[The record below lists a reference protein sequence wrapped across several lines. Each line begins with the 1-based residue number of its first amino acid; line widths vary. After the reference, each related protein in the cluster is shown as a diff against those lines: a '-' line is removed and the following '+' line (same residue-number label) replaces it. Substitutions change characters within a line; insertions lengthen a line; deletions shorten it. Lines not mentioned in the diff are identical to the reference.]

1 MESNTPKI
9 LDGAIWTELINR
21 GNDLPLPIWLA
32 DANLY
37 HPEIVEEIHTGLHMG
52 RRWHYYHKYV

>member
-9 LDGAIWTELINR
+9 LDGAMGSELINR

-32 DANLY
+32 DATLY
-37 HPEIVEEIHTGLHMG
+37 HPEIVCPEINKSSSMG
-52 RRWHYYHKYV
+52 MSSLLKNIP

>member
-1 MESNTPKI
+1 MESKTPKI
-9 LDGAIWTELINR
+9 LDGAMGTELNKR

-52 RRWHYYHKYV
+52 RR

>member
-9 LDGAIWTELINR
+9 LDGAMGSELINR

-37 HPEIVEEIHTGLHMG
+37 HPEIVEEIHTGLHTG
-52 RRWHYYHKYV
+52 WR